1 MCFSFSSKKW
11 RSWRMKMAA
20 MLVDYGGPVRL
31 DWVLPALT
39 LIAPSLMPGTTN
51 PIMRFSNPNFKPS
64 ILSAMKIKEKESEL
78 FPFNPTVTSLLR
90 WEIRGWG
97 LPYLTTIDEPRE
109 LQCQWMVTHRR
120 RRRDWTL
127 DSSPTPTTLDCDWD
141 LGLGICW
148 LLLG

>member
-1 MCFSFSSKKW
+1 
-11 RSWRMKMAA
+11 
-20 MLVDYGGPVRL
+20 
-31 DWVLPALT
+31 
-39 LIAPSLMPGTTN
+39 
-51 PIMRFSNPNFKPS
+51 
-64 ILSAMKIKEKESEL
+64 MKIKEEEEEEEEEL
-78 FPFNPTVTSLLR
+78 FPFNPTVISLLR
-90 WEIRGWG
+90 WEIMGWG
-97 LPYLTTIDEPRE
+97 LPYLTTIDELRE